1 MIKDVLVNVSPVSGR
16 DSAVDY
22 AISVAEKFN
31 AHLAGIAIAYEL
43 ELPMVMGIGDM
54 MPPIWI
60 EEQIA
65 KSQEQARSALN
76 RFEDMARRA
85 GLSVESRMLTASTA
99 SGSDQ
104 FGQLARS
111 FDLSI
116 ARQAEQDSQRP
127 VYEDL
132 VIEAA
137 LFESGRPLLV
147 VPYVHKDALRLDRVM
162 ICWDGSRHA
171 ARAVADALPLLS
183 HAQDVEIVTVAAQD
197 KSEEIPGAEIAAHLA
212 RHDMKIAVELIVAPD
227 EDVANV
233 ILSHA
238 ADKSINLL
246 VMGGYGH
253 SRLREFILGGA
264 TREILSKMTV
274 PTLMSH

>member
-85 GLSVESRMLTASTA
+85 GLSVESRMLTASAA

-111 FDLSI
+111 FDFSI

-137 LFESGRPLLV
+137 LFQSGRPLLV
-147 VPYVHKDALRLDRVM
+147 VPYVHKDALRLDRIM

-183 HAQDVEIVTVAAQD
+183 NAQDVEIVTVAAQD
-197 KSEEIPGAEIAAHLA
+197 KTEEIPGGEIAAHLA
-212 RHDMKIAVELIVAPD
+212 RHGMKVAVERIVAPD

-238 ADKSINLL
+238 ADNSTDLL

-264 TREILSKMTV
+264 TRGILSAMTV